1 MESGK
6 MVLMNLFAGKEWR
19 LRHREWPCGHS
30 RGGREGMDGES
41 SISMYTLS
49 GVRWMASE
57 KLQCSTG
64 TPAWHSV
71 MT

>member
-1 MESGK
+1 MKSGK

-30 RGGREGMDGES
+30 RGGREGMNGES

-49 GVRWMASE
+49 GVRRMAGE

-64 TPAWHSV
+64 TPVWHSV